1 MASRRFDLVGRRR
14 LTPPQRQR
22 LLARYHKG
30 RLTQKEF
37 AGRAGIGLSTLIKWL
52 QEERAN
58 PDRSA
63 VSFQE
68 VVLPGGSGR
77 WALEV
82 VNPQGWT
89 VRLAQISDAPSL
101 SPLLGALPC

>member
-1 MASRRFDLVGRRR
+1 MASRRFDLARRRR
-14 LTPPQRQR
+14 LTPSQRQR

-30 RLTQKEF
+30 HFTQKAF
-37 AGRAGIGLSTLIKWL
+37 AAREGIGLSTLLKWL
-52 QEERAN
+52 HQERAN
-58 PDRSA
+58 GQAS

-68 VVLPGGSGR
+68 VVLPDRSER

-89 VRLAQISDAPSL
+89 VRLAQAADAPNL